1 MKNDKVWYFRKIAK
15 VKGAATVG
23 EAYEIKDVL
32 VDVCNF
38 NYNEMKKFINTG
50 SIDRYISLWGI
61 KIQNIS
67 KIII

>member
-1 MKNDKVWYFRKIAK
+1 MIKFDTLEKIAK

-38 NYNEMKKFINTG
+38 NYNEMKN
-50 SIDRYISLWGI
+50 L
-61 KIQNIS
+61 
-67 KIII
+67 